1 MPACYLVLKPPM
13 VRGTPPNAGA
23 FHVIP
28 FVSSDL
34 DSAQGLIESNV
45 LGLGRDPTAPFQ
57 DVINVDG
64 DVVVPVDL
72 RNIGLWLKAMFAAPT
87 TTGDDPYI
95 NIIYNP
101 MREPIPLL

>member
-1 MPACYLVLKPPM
+1 MSRAYGWNARMLLGFETIY
-13 VRGTPPNAGA
+13 GTPPNAGA

-64 DVVVPVDL
+64 DVVVPIDL
-72 RNIGLWLKAMFAAPT
+72 RNIGLWLKAMFGAPKSDFVT
-87 TTGDDPYI
+87 KIFATSIACEST
-95 NIIYNP
+95 
-101 MREPIPLL
+101 

>member
-1 MPACYLVLKPPM
+1 MSRAYGWNARMLLGFETIY
-13 VRGTPPNAGA
+13 GTPPNAGA

-57 DVINVDG
+57 DVINVDWPAPYNG
-64 DVVVPVDL
+64 TSFRVS
-72 RNIGLWLKAMFAAPT
+72 LWSWLMLSIKE
-87 TTGDDPYI
+87 G
-95 NIIYNP
+95 
-101 MREPIPLL
+101 